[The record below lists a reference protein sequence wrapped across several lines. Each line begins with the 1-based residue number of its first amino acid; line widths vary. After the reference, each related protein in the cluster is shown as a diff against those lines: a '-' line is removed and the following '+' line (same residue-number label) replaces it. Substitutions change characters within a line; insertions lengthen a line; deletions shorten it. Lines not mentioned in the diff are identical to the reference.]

1 MEITTKLVFAPKV
14 PLEQEEKFKKIL
26 YHQIDQPFLVKIN
39 TTKLEI
45 ELDRKDSRVISGLK
59 NLKIIFKSNKSI
71 TKPLILMAS
80 LSFNFWEFYSELF
93 VWRVIEDENLNFE
106 IIKAPN
112 FEMRFSP
119 ISSMTDSLE
128 VFQTKL
134 AIIKDSENFEFNLS
148 QFDEFIKIFDFYKAI
163 SNELNNDA
171 NFPILNQQFK
181 SYYFVPISEK
191 NIDLTFTEEVYDEN
205 GIIVGYKFTKKNY
218 QNLNDK
224 EQEKCIEVFDLQILG
239 NKQDLR
245 KIKIFGTNDCLYLSQ
260 QEKILNFD
268 ARCLQF
274 SLINL
279 MIKTKIIQKEI
290 KKKNKE
296 SEFKSINQEYIVL
309 TGSMKSANF
318 EKLKLFKSVLYLNL
332 YDLGQRTKIETI
344 ESSIKEITKATTNNA
359 IELFE
364 YIIGSK
370 DLPNIEYSEFKGE
383 NKTKYLT
390 NLDQSQRDAFLM
402 ATDGNPVSLIKGP
415 PGTGKTHVIEAII
428 NYLVRERKEKVLV
441 SSQTHV
447 AIDNVLDKIMSNSKM
462 IIPKRI
468 TSRENKYDNEK
479 IDETLFNIWNK
490 NLQQFLNKSLNQ
502 KLSNQVITNLNNF
515 KGKKIF
521 DYSSKNYETKVI
533 GVTTTASQTAGK
545 KGHEVLKGFDWLI
558 IDEVSKCPIT
568 EVIRYLPYVKRIIM
582 VGDDYQLAPLLEF
595 TKNDV
600 KNFASYDEE
609 KFDQLEK
616 IYQESVFATLY
627 DKAVKEKRVVQ
638 LNNNYRSV
646 KDVLNIYNVFYD
658 NQLENKRET
667 ISNKKVVFNIEENDV
682 LNRSDV
688 VFVEVKGGSEVKEG
702 TSRYNVQELMAT
714 KYYLEQILKTTKN
727 PETITIAAIFPY
739 AAQIKR
745 FSRENRKLIN
755 QVRETFKSF
764 ELNTVDAFQGQEAD
778 IVLVNTVVTD
788 SSKTN
793 FLSDFRRINVALSRA
808 KDKLLIFGNS
818 RVLQRIE
825 MQIYN
830 KSKQKYFNEIIQQIR
845 YVNSGFIE
853 FKGENNN
860 GIRK

>member
-1 MEITTKLVFAPKV
+1 
-14 PLEQEEKFKKIL
+14 
-26 YHQIDQPFLVKIN
+26 
-39 TTKLEI
+39 
-45 ELDRKDSRVISGLK
+45 
-59 NLKIIFKSNKSI
+59 
-71 TKPLILMAS
+71 
-80 LSFNFWEFYSELF
+80 
-93 VWRVIEDENLNFE
+93 
-106 IIKAPN
+106 
-112 FEMRFSP
+112 
-119 ISSMTDSLE
+119 
-128 VFQTKL
+128 
-134 AIIKDSENFEFNLS
+134 
-148 QFDEFIKIFDFYKAI
+148 
-163 SNELNNDA
+163 
-171 NFPILNQQFK
+171 
-181 SYYFVPISEK
+181 
-191 NIDLTFTEEVYDEN
+191 
-205 GIIVGYKFTKKNY
+205 
-218 QNLNDK
+218 
-224 EQEKCIEVFDLQILG
+224 
-239 NKQDLR
+239 
-245 KIKIFGTNDCLYLSQ
+245 
-260 QEKILNFD
+260 
-268 ARCLQF
+268 
-274 SLINL
+274 
-279 MIKTKIIQKEI
+279 
-290 KKKNKE
+290 
-296 SEFKSINQEYIVL
+296 
-309 TGSMKSANF
+309 
-318 EKLKLFKSVLYLNL
+318 
-332 YDLGQRTKIETI
+332 
-344 ESSIKEITKATTNNA
+344 
-359 IELFE
+359 
-364 YIIGSK
+364 
-370 DLPNIEYSEFKGE
+370 
-383 NKTKYLT
+383 
-390 NLDQSQRDAFLM
+390 
-402 ATDGNPVSLIKGP
+402 
-415 PGTGKTHVIEAII
+415 
-428 NYLVRERKEKVLV
+428 
-441 SSQTHV
+441 
-447 AIDNVLDKIMSNSKM
+447 
-462 IIPKRI
+462 
-468 TSRENKYDNEK
+468 
-479 IDETLFNIWNK
+479 
-490 NLQQFLNKSLNQ
+490 
-502 KLSNQVITNLNNF
+502 
-515 KGKKIF
+515 
-521 DYSSKNYETKVI
+521 
-533 GVTTTASQTAGK
+533 
-545 KGHEVLKGFDWLI
+545 
-558 IDEVSKCPIT
+558 
-568 EVIRYLPYVKRIIM
+568 M